1 MTTPIRLPNGEI
13 IEIATSDPK
22 QAAAAAQRVW
32 AKRSAPKLPK
42 APPKGRGVLGTA
54 ADALGSAI
62 DTFTGG
68 YGDELAGA
76 GNVVANAAKAAVGRE
91 EFAHSQAF
99 DEGQAQ
105 FDRSEEHTSE
115 LQSQM
120 RNSYAVLC
128 WKKKKTQEE
137 YT

>member
-42 APPKGRGVLGTA
+42 APPTGRGVLGTA

-62 DTFTGG
+62 DTFTGA
-68 YGDELAGA
+68 YGDDVSGA
-76 GNVVANAAKAAVGRE
+76 GTDVSGNAACWERGC
-91 EFAHSQAF
+91 
-99 DEGQAQ
+99 
-105 FDRSEEHTSE
+105 
-115 LQSQM
+115 
-120 RNSYAVLC
+120 RNVLGSGVAGKM
-128 WKKKKTQEE
+128 KK
-137 YT
+137 

>member
-76 GNVVANAAKAAVGRE
+76 GNVVANAAK
-91 EFAHSQAF
+91 
-99 DEGQAQ
+99 
-105 FDRSEEHTSE
+105 RSDEHTSE
-115 LQSQM
+115 IQSLM
-120 RNSYAVLC
+120 RTSNAVFSLTNKIYNE
-128 WKKKKTQEE
+128 KKN
-137 YT
+137 